1 MAPRRVHTHPGLA
14 LLVMAI
20 SAVAPPAFSLALT
33 LVGTLSPHDARAA
46 GLAGVPERAFYRIDV
61 RHTKNL
67 RPLLELGLDIAGK
80 GPGETLDLIL
90 DSSEV
95 LRVRA
100 LGFEPVRIG
109 LGTGPNAAAQS
120 PSLDPSLGNY
130 HTVAE
135 AAAEMAAY
143 ASAHPTIARLDTIG
157 FSFEGR
163 PILAMRVTDNVGV
176 EEGEPEFLVVGCHH
190 ARELMSVELP
200 LYLMRRL
207 LNGYGSDP
215 VITGLVNSRSVWI
228 VPILNPDG
236 HVFVENNSGSFP
248 TFWWRKNR
256 RPDPVHGTI
265 GVDLNRNYGYKWG
278 WDNVGSS
285 SLSSSE
291 VYRGTGPFSETETSA
306 LRDFIA
312 SRSFT
317 IAASIHSFG
326 ELFLYPWGY
335 DALDTPDQATF
346 QAIGD
351 SVSIQNGYLAGNPK
365 SGAIYL
371 TNGEF
376 DDWVYGDTVTKP
388 GLFGFTFEVNTEAQ
402 GGFAPSDAL
411 IGPTCDLNWGPLL
424 TLLRYADRPRRILSP
439 VRPATP
445 WFTATSSGVD
455 LRWVASAPDPGNP
468 PVRHDVRRV
477 SSITVGTD
485 DAEAGV
491 AAWDSIL
498 FSWSAARRWSGT
510 RSFWS
515 GSGDSRTSV
524 LTSAAA
530 VNAAVGESLVVMAFW
545 ELETD
550 LDYWYAE
557 ASMDSG
563 STWRSLRGDRT
574 TTLDPYGKNQGN
586 GVTDWSGG
594 VFLRTAFAWGP
605 VGGHE
610 VHVRFR
616 CVTDSAAAGEGLY
629 LDDITPTAMLSG
641 VVESNTGSPET
652 RFALTPPPG
661 SVAWFQVR
669 AIDAE
674 GQRSPW
680 SVLARYEPSVSAV
693 AGDPGPPTA
702 DRLAQNVPNPFNP
715 RTEIRFSLG
724 RGKPGAYR
732 VAVYDAAG
740 RRVAILVSGWD
751 PGAGANLVAR
761 WDGIDGAGRPAG
773 SGVYLLRL
781 DSARGI
787 TSRKMTL
794 LR

>member
-1 MAPRRVHTHPGLA
+1 
-14 LLVMAI
+14 MAI
-20 SAVAPPAFSLALT
+20 SAVASPALSLVALALI
-33 LVGTLSPHDARAA
+33 GTVSPQDARAA
-46 GLAGVPERAFYRIDV
+46 EVAGIPERAFYRIDV
-61 RHTKNL
+61 RRTKDL
-67 RPLLELGLDIAGK
+67 RPLLELGLDIAGR

-90 DSSEV
+90 DSSEL

-100 LGFEPVRIG
+100 LGFEPVRID
-109 LGTGPNAAAQS
+109 LTTGPNAAAQS
-120 PSLDPSLGNY
+120 PFLAPDLGNY

-135 AAAEMAAY
+135 TAAEMAAY
-143 ASAHPTIARLDTIG
+143 ASAHPAIARLDTIG
-157 FSFEGR
+157 LSFEGR
-163 PILAMRVTDNVGV
+163 PILAMRVTDQVGV

-207 LNGYGSDP
+207 LDGYGGDP

-236 HVFVENNSGSFP
+236 HVYVENNSESFP
-248 TFWWRKNR
+248 NFWWRKNR

-265 GVDLNRNYGYKWG
+265 GVDLNRNYSYRWG

-285 SLSSSE
+285 PLSSSE
-291 VYRGTGPFSETETSA
+291 VYRGTGAFSETETAA
-306 LRDFIA
+306 LRDFMA

-317 IAASIHSFG
+317 IAASIHSYG
-326 ELFLYPWGY
+326 ELFLFPWGY
-335 DALDTPDQATF
+335 EALDTPDQATF

-388 GLFGFTFEVNTEAQ
+388 GLFGFTFEVNTQDQ
-402 GGFAPSDAL
+402 GGFAPPDAL

-424 TLLRYADRPRRILSP
+424 TLLRYADRPRRIAPP

-455 LRWVASAPDPGNP
+455 LRWVASAPDPENP

-477 SSITVGTD
+477 ASITVGTD

-498 FSWSAARRWSGT
+498 FSWSAARRWSGA

-524 LTSAAA
+524 LTSATPVSAA
-530 VNAAVGESLVVMAFW
+530 LGESLVVMAFW
-545 ELETD
+545 DLENH

-557 ASMDSG
+557 ASEDGG
-563 STWRSLRGDRT
+563 STWTSLRGNRT
-574 TTLDPYGKNQGN
+574 SNLNPYGKNQGN
-586 GVTDWSGG
+586 GVTNSSGD
-594 VFLRTAFAWGP
+594 VFLRAAFAWGP
-605 VGGHE
+605 AGGRE

-616 CVTDSAAAGEGLY
+616 CVTDSVDAGEGLY

-669 AIDAE
+669 AIDGE

-693 AGDPGPPTA
+693 AGDPAPPTA
-702 DRLAQNVPNPFNP
+702 DRLAPNVPNPFNP

-724 RGKPGAYR
+724 RGQPGAYQ
-732 VAVYDAAG
+732 VAVYGAAG
-740 RRVAILVSGWD
+740 RRVAILTSGWD
-751 PGAGANLVAR
+751 PGAGAERVTR
-761 WDGIDGAGRPAG
+761 WDGLDGAGRPAG

-787 TSRKMTL
+787 TSRKITL